1 MKAPVSAQEL
11 YDHLS
16 SLIDDE
22 EFVMRAVRS
31 NFPAFRSQSKS
42 AAKPKRNLDK
52 DMFIR
57 SPRKE
62 SAANP
67 DPKIIH
73 SKPMCRTEGWYDS
86 EVTDQLT
93 KKGFSQGSAQL
104 LEALHREH
112 PAIMRHLKARGN
124 NVAMPKIGMPHA

>member
-11 YDHLS
+11 YEHLS

-22 EFVMRAVRS
+22 EFVMRAVGLS
-31 NFPAFRSQSKS
+31 FPKFRLKT
-42 AAKPKRNLDK
+42 AEKPKRNLNK
-52 DMFIR
+52 DEFIR

-62 SAANP
+62 AAANP

-73 SKPMCRTEGWYDS
+73 SKPMCRTKGWYDS
-86 EVTDQLT
+86 EVTDQLV
-93 KKGFSQGSAQL
+93 KQDFSQGSAQL
-104 LEALHREH
+104 LAALHREH

-124 NVAMPKIGMPHA
+124 NVTMPKIGAARA